1 MHGGWNSEQ
10 KNIWQYVTIRLWR
23 KAVPVRY
30 YSGREKQK
38 SWKSVYIRSFPR
50 YPGFVKTGN
59 EGIFTRYS
67 QRISRNMPSC
77 NLRKEEKQSSDEE
90 CRYRIELDYAEET
103 EAEDVFLKLDYVG
116 ESLEFFIR
124 WEEGRGSD
132 FYTGQIWEIGLK
144 RFGFP
149 ENVDITVHRLKR
161 DMPVYL
167 EQWPD
172 LPEEGACRIHRL
184 TAEAEYKL
192 LF

>member
-1 MHGGWNSEQ
+1 MEFGTEEYLAVCNYPIVEEGGSCKVLFRTGE
-10 KNIWQYVTIRLWR
+10 TEELEIRVYPELPT
-23 KAVPVRY
+23 VPR
-30 YSGREKQK
+30 
-38 SWKSVYIRSFPR
+38 
-50 YPGFVKTGN
+50 GFVKTGN

-67 QRISRNMPSC
+67 QRISRNTPSC
-77 NLRKEEKQSSDEE
+77 NLQKEEKQSSDEE

-116 ESLEFFIR
+116 ESLELFIDGKK
-124 WEEGRGSD
+124 EGD
-132 FYTGQIWEIGLK
+132 HFYTGQIWEIVLK

-192 LF
+192 FF